1 MLNELPSKE
10 KDPRSFTIPCHVL
23 EKHKGAEDLA
33 ADHLSR
39 VENPHL
45 EVLTERE
52 IVDKFFDEHLM
63 VLKSKFKDDEPWNLM
78 HLLCAD
84 NIMRRC
90 VAGSE
95 TLKIL
100 AHCHS
105 RPIGGHHNASVTAK
119 KIYESGFY
127 WLSVFKDAN

>member
-1 MLNELPSKE
+1 M
-10 KDPRSFTIPCHVL
+10 SFTTSCQEF
-23 EKHKGAEDLA
+23 EKLKEAEYLA
-33 ADHLSR
+33 ANHSSR
-39 VENPHL
+39 FQKPHMK
-45 EVLTERE
+45 VLTKRE
-52 IVDKFFDEHLM
+52 IADKFSDEHLM
-63 VLKSKFKDDEPWNLM
+63 ELKSKSNNDEPWNLM

-127 WLSVFKDAN
+127 WLSVFKDANE